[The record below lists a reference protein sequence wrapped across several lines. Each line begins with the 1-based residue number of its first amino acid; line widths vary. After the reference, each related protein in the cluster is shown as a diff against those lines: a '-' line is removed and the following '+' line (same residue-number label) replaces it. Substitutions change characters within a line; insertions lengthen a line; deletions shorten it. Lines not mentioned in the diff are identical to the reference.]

1 MLLLLL
7 LLMLLLL
14 LRGGLGSGSFEPRGY
29 GQSVIIRGASRAG
42 GRAACPITAAVPWAC
57 ASPSILGMVVARGC
71 LGFFG
76 LGLGL
81 GMGTRS
87 RDGAR

>member
-7 LLMLLLL
+7 LLLLL

-29 GQSVIIRGASRAG
+29 GLCVIIRGASRAG
-42 GRAACPITAAVPWAC
+42 GRAACPIAAAVPWAC
-57 ASPSILGMVVARGC
+57 ASSSVLGMAVAWGC
-71 LGFFG
+71 LDFFG
-76 LGLGL
+76 LGLGM